1 MSQQK
6 NPEEAFALLAGLPQ
20 DEEVLRLRADIGWSN
35 QRWQDAADSMEAL
48 VQLDQISPTRPAGDE
63 EANLL
68 LNWAVALYLADN
80 RYVLANLREKYSTA
94 MAASP
99 KAQQFEV
106 VTRPRQ
112 SALLADR
119 DSIDA
124 IIEETEIFK
133 GFVDSSRAANAASTA
148 EANPQAPAKTVAPV
162 APAKP
167 PTTVPQASE

>member
-1 MSQQK
+1 QK
-6 NPEEAFALLAGLPQ
+6 KPEEAFALLAGLEQ

-35 QRWQDAADSMEAL
+35 QRWQDAADSLEAL
-48 VQLDQISPTRPAGDE
+48 VQTSQISPTRPASDE

-80 RYVLANLREKYSTA
+80 RYVLANLREKYTTA

-99 KAQQFEV
+99 KSSQFEV

-119 DSIDA
+119 DTIDS

-133 GFVDSSRAANAASTA
+133 GFVDSSRASNAAMSA
-148 EANPQAPAKTVAPV
+148 GDSAVPAKNISPAAPARPPV
-162 APAKP
+162 
-167 PTTVPQASE
+167 TVPSSN